1 MKKIKLAGIKGFLKG
16 KSFLGAMCLSVAAV
30 GVAVYLAYDSALNTI
45 TTQNSEQQSET
56 SSVSDSNTEYYGD
69 NTPVGGNVGGI
80 PKDDSSSEA
89 ESDVNANRFILSK
102 SPKVMPIDGD
112 IINPYSFGELVKS
125 ETLGVWKTHDGID
138 IAAPIGTEVKA
149 ASSGEITDIR
159 DDALWGICVIIDH
172 GDGYETHYYG
182 MDKALT
188 VAKGD
193 KVESGQ
199 IIGKTAAFDCEAK
212 LAAHLHFGVKKNG
225 EWMSPEEYIG

>member
-1 MKKIKLAGIKGFLKG
+1 MKKIKFAGIKEFFKG

-30 GVAVYLAYDSALNTI
+30 GVAVYLAYDSALGQI
-45 TTQNSEQQSET
+45 TTQDSEPQSDTT
-56 SSVSDSNTEYYGD
+56 SVVESSTENYGD
-69 NTPVGGNVGGI
+69 NTPVGGNVTGI
-80 PKDDSSSEA
+80 PKDDNSSSE
-89 ESDVNANRFILSK
+89 ESDVDANRFILSA
-102 SPKVMPIDGD
+102 SPKYMPIDGD

-138 IAAPIGTEVKA
+138 IAAPLGTEVKA
-149 ASSGEITDIR
+149 ASNGEIAEIK

-182 MDKALT
+182 MDKALS

-193 KVESGQ
+193 KVEAGQ

-212 LAAHLHFGVKKNG
+212 LAPHLHFGVKKNG
-225 EWMSPEEYIG
+225 EWVSPEEYIG